1 MVVVIVIITN
11 TTTVDTMTMDV
22 ITIIIIVVDRVEIE
36 VMIVQVVVTAVE
48 VEVYLNL
55 PIQVVVVKVVI
66 LQQTTMLMIVLDLT
80 LLNPTLVHD
89 LHHQRSRMETR
100 RRRRSSRRR
109 RTKKKWKARQIT
121 RMIPTQ
127 RKKKSHY
134 LPKHLRFAITIVNLN
149 PHAQQNGTVVE
160 VQVKK
165 VVVVDEVEK
174 DDELKTV
181 PILTILRLLRIDHCR
196 NRRIARIIPLR
207 HPHRHIQVN
216 LHAMMMITKVIS
228 VVVNEEEEEKVETEK
243 KDDENAA
250 VAGINIEDHP
260 PDATK
265 RIQLFR
271 RINVLSSFLN
281 W

>member
-1 MVVVIVIITN
+1 
-11 TTTVDTMTMDV
+11 MTMDV

-36 VMIVQVVVTAVE
+36 VMIVQVVTAVE

-66 LQQTTMLMIVLDLT
+66 LQQTMLMIVLDLA
-80 LLNPTLVHD
+80 LNPTLVHD

-100 RRRRSSRRR
+100 RRRSSSRRRR
-109 RTKKKWKARQIT
+109 RTKKKWKARQII
-121 RMIPTQ
+121 RIPKQ
-127 RKKKSHY
+127 RKKRSRY
-134 LPKHLRFAITIVNLN
+134 LPKHLRLATIVNLN

-181 PILTILRLLRIDHCR
+181 PILTILLLRIDHCR
-196 NRRIARIIPLR
+196 NRIARIIPLH

-216 LHAMMMITKVIS
+216 LHAMMMITKVIT

-250 VAGINIEDHP
+250 AAGINIEDHP